1 MMKKYVNMHEAK
13 TQLSR
18 LVARVERGERVVIAR
33 DGVPV
38 AVLSPPPK
46 PSRRRVPDPLL
57 DVDAYAYD
65 GPVGATNNE
74 ALDRDIYGG

>member
-1 MMKKYVNMHEAK
+1 MPSKYVNMHEAK

-18 LVARVERGERVVIAR
+18 LVARVERGERIVIAR

-38 AVLSPPPK
+38 ATLAPPPR
-46 PSRRRVPDPLL
+46 STGRRGPDPLL

-65 GPVGATNNE
+65 GPIGDAGNGAI
-74 ALDRDIYGG
+74 DRDLYGR

>member
-1 MMKKYVNMHEAK
+1 MSAKYVNMHEAK

-18 LVARVERGERVVIAR
+18 LVARAERGERIVIAR

-38 AVLSPPPK
+38 AVLSPPPR
-46 PSRRRVPDPLL
+46 PTRPRGPDPLL

-65 GPVGATNNE
+65 GPVGE
-74 ALDRDIYGG
+74 AGNAAIDRDLYGG